1 MIIQISSGQG
11 PAECELAVGK
21 LYDAL
26 ETEFDGVKL
35 IEARKA
41 RTEGCFASILFSSEE
56 NLSFLAGT
64 VQWICK
70 SPFRPE
76 HKRKNWFVDVSV
88 IPEAEKVNMD
98 KNIRWETFRSP
109 GKGGQHVNTTDSGVR
124 LIHIPTGITVTSTAE
139 RSQHQN
145 KQDALRKLQARL
157 AEENQRAQAE
167 QLNTAWQQ
175 HTQIVRGNPV
185 RVYEGEAFRQRR
197 TSSNCAE

>member
-1 MIIQISSGQG
+1 MLIQISSGQG

-21 LYDAL
+21 LYQAL
-26 ETEFDGVKL
+26 EAELAEFEGLKL

-41 RTEGCFASILFSSEE
+41 RKEGCFTSILFSSEE
-56 NLSFLAGT
+56 DLSFLEGT

-88 IPEAEKVNMD
+88 IPEAEKVNMN
-98 KNIRWETFRSP
+98 KNIRWEVFRSP
-109 GKGGQHVNTTDSGVR
+109 GNGGQHVNTTDSGVR

-139 RSQHQN
+139 RSQFQN
-145 KQDALRKLQARL
+145 KKDALRKLQARL
-157 AEENQRAQAE
+157 AEENLKARAKQS
-167 QLNTAWQQ
+167 NTAWQQ

-185 RVYEGEAFRQRR
+185 RVYEGLNFKRKK
-197 TSSNCAE
+197 